1 MGTGLICKCCFY
13 DKNGGVFYGMGMLE
27 EAMNFINNNKVSRN
41 EIWENISLNGRK
53 LPQRFIFAKLRKY
66 ISDFLK
72 NKTLEPRMVG
82 IAGIRGVGKTTLLWQ
97 IADFVKSNFKG
108 VKIYFLSM
116 DVASDYGFESK
127 ILIEALK
134 NVISSNQKV
143 VLLFDETQYMENW
156 SLMLKILYDKFK
168 NAFIIATGS
177 SSLLIHSTV
186 DLSMRWNLESLYPL
200 CFTEFVMISSW
211 LKSEG
216 KKAIFPEK
224 SLGSEIKDALFS
236 SESAEDVVTKLA
248 KIEDKV
254 REYFMKIENSPIT
267 QSWENYLNEYIFYRN
282 IPRLLLIDEK
292 NTIVSR
298 TFDLLHRVLYQDLR
312 EFYEQNEIG
321 KIGRFLTLLAF
332 SDEINKEK
340 ISQSLGI
347 KVEKVDKIVESLI
360 KAELLIRFPI
370 YGGIKTRVKKEKLF
384 FTSPTM
390 RYAIIKQLFSK
401 TEQFHSKLYEDITAL
416 YLKRIF
422 NGLVLYGGIE
432 EDEKS
437 PDFIVEINDGII
449 PIEVG
454 TSKKDLSQLDSIKE
468 KKYGLLINSKSNR
481 VRMIDDNVIIPL
493 KWFLLI

>member
-1 MGTGLICKCCFY
+1 
-13 DKNGGVFYGMGMLE
+13 
-27 EAMNFINNNKVSRN
+27 
-41 EIWENISLNGRK
+41 
-53 LPQRFIFAKLRKY
+53 
-66 ISDFLK
+66 
-72 NKTLEPRMVG
+72 
-82 IAGIRGVGKTTLLWQ
+82 
-97 IADFVKSNFKG
+97 
-108 VKIYFLSM
+108 
-116 DVASDYGFESK
+116 
-127 ILIEALK
+127 
-134 NVISSNQKV
+134 
-143 VLLFDETQYMENW
+143 
-156 SLMLKILYDKFK
+156 
-168 NAFIIATGS
+168 ATGS

-254 REYFMKIENSPIT
+254 QEYFMKIENSPIT

>member
-1 MGTGLICKCCFY
+1 
-13 DKNGGVFYGMGMLE
+13 MGMLE

-41 EIWENISLNGRK
+41 EIWENISLNGKR
-53 LPQRFIFAKLRKY
+53 LPQRFIFVKLRKY

-134 NVISSNQKV
+134 NVISSNQKT

-177 SSLLIHSTV
+177 SSLLIHSIV

-224 SLGSEIKDALFS
+224 SLGGEIKDALFS

-248 KIEDKV
+248 KIE
-254 REYFMKIENSPIT
+254 
-267 QSWENYLNEYIFYRN
+267 
-282 IPRLLLIDEK
+282 
-292 NTIVSR
+292 
-298 TFDLLHRVLYQDLR
+298 
-312 EFYEQNEIG
+312 
-321 KIGRFLTLLAF
+321 
-332 SDEINKEK
+332 
-340 ISQSLGI
+340 
-347 KVEKVDKIVESLI
+347 
-360 KAELLIRFPI
+360 
-370 YGGIKTRVKKEKLF
+370 LF
-384 FTSPTM
+384 F
-390 RYAIIKQLFSK
+390 FSGL
-401 TEQFHSKLYEDITAL
+401 S
-416 YLKRIF
+416 IF
-422 NGLVLYGGIE
+422 CRL
-432 EDEKS
+432 
-437 PDFIVEINDGII
+437 
-449 PIEVG
+449 
-454 TSKKDLSQLDSIKE
+454 
-468 KKYGLLINSKSNR
+468 
-481 VRMIDDNVIIPL
+481 
-493 KWFLLI
+493 